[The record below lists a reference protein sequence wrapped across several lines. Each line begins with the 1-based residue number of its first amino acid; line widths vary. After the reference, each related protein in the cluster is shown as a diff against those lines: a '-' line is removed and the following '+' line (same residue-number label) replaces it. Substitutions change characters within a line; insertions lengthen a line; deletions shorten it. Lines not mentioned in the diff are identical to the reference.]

1 MKMRLI
7 KRRALTVGSM
17 TAVCLLPVFLSGQV
31 QMPQYLGGK
40 HVQMSGSAMLFG
52 ELYGI
57 HGADRRRP
65 PSTARIAVNP
75 MFSIGKL
82 MTLSADLVLS
92 TEGSEMR
99 QNMNILGL
107 HPVWAWGR
115 AHLGDYADQFA
126 QLTLNGVNVKGG
138 EVDLYPANFRFTLGG
153 GRTKRAV
160 EGYALEQSYAQYLLA
175 GRIGYG
181 NTKKNYVDI
190 HFVKVKDDIGSLPE
204 TPQGWDYPIVNP
216 DTLQAEEDTLW
227 IDRTFTRVRTAP
239 QENLVLGCVLHFSLP
254 SRMHLSVEA
263 SASAYTKDL
272 YAEAV
277 PLDSVEMPGMVRDMM
292 DMAFTPRRSS
302 FGDYA
307 VNSNLE
313 MDFFGAKTQLG
324 YRYIGPGYIS
334 LGTPSTLND
343 RREMTFGTSFKWGP
357 HRIQV
362 RMTRF
367 TDNLLGQRETTNLR
381 HQVRTGINSMF
392 GRWRSVIQINGLFLA
407 NDTPSDS
414 LAYDFKTWIITTQ
427 QGLVFGPDSWVR
439 QVGLQYTFQQSKKEK
454 WLQDTDAT
462 YHTVNLTG
470 QFKQLWKIDA
480 NLSVGL
486 SFRDPETG
494 ASFTSQVYALRLT
507 NRALNNRLM
516 TSLFSTSSLIRD
528 TRMIQTG
535 LTAGYR
541 LTDKAQ
547 IHLNVSSNVF
557 RGPRDFEELRSSL
570 RLSHQF

>member
-1 MKMRLI
+1 MVLGM
-7 KRRALTVGSM
+7 VP
-17 TAVCLLPVFLSGQV
+17 AVSFGQV
-31 QMPQYLGGK
+31 QMPSYLGGRY
-40 HVQMSGSAMLFG
+40 VTITGQSTAFG
-52 ELYGI
+52 EVYGI
-57 HGADRRRP
+57 RGAPRRRP
-65 PSTARIAVNP
+65 PSTARIAVTP
-75 MFSIGKL
+75 TMQIGRL
-82 MTLSADLVLS
+82 MTLSADMILS

-126 QLTLNGVNVKGG
+126 LLTLNGVNVKGA
-138 EVDLYPANFRFTLGG
+138 EVDLYPANLRFTLGG
-153 GRTKRAV
+153 GRTRRAV

-181 NTKKNYVDI
+181 NMKKNYLDV
-190 HFVKVKDDIGSLPE
+190 HFVKVKDDIESLPE
-204 TPQGWDYPIVNP
+204 APQGWDYPVVNP

-227 IDRTFTRVRTAP
+227 IDRTFTQVRTAP
-239 QENLVLGCVLHFSLP
+239 QENLVLGCVLAVSLP
-254 SRMHLSVEA
+254 SRMRLSVEA

-277 PLDSVEMPGMVRDMM
+277 PLDSVDMPGLVRDMM
-292 DMAFTPRRSS
+292 DLAFTPRRSS

-307 VNSNLE
+307 LNSNLE

-343 RREMTFGTSFKWGP
+343 RRELTFGTSFTSGP

-362 RMTRF
+362 RVTRF
-367 TDNLLGQRETTNLR
+367 SDNLLGQRETTNMR
-381 HQVRTGINSMF
+381 HQIRTGINSMV
-392 GRWRSVIQINGLFLA
+392 GRWRSVIQVNGLFLG
-407 NDTPSDS
+407 NRTSSDS

-427 QGLVFGPDSWVR
+427 QGLVFASGSWIR
-439 QVGLQYTFQQSKKEK
+439 QAGLQYTFQQSKKEK
-454 WLQDTDAT
+454 WLQDTDAI
-462 YHTVNLTG
+462 YHTVTITG
-470 QFKQLWKIDA
+470 QFREIWNIDA
-480 NLSVGL
+480 NVSVGL
-486 SFRDPETG
+486 SFRKPETG
-494 ASFTSQVYALRLT
+494 ASFTSQVYSLRLT
-507 NRALNNRLM
+507 RRAMDNRLM

-528 TRMIQTG
+528 TQMIQTG

-541 LTDKAQ
+541 LTDKMQ
-547 IHLNVSSNVF
+547 ISVNVASNVF
-557 RGPRDFEELRSSL
+557 RGPRNFEELRSSL